1 MRRRLL
7 AAVAALVLVA
17 AGTVVLLA
25 YVRGADAR
33 ALAGVRTVEVLV
45 VDQPIPEGTP
55 AEEVADLVRT
65 EVLPA
70 KAAVE
75 GRVTD
80 LDQLTGQVATADLEP
95 GEQLLAGRFA
105 APADLQAPGTV
116 PVPEG
121 LSEVSV
127 VLEPQRAVGGRLAA
141 GDEIG
146 VYISMELQGNIDA
159 DPEDEQ
165 IGTTHATLHGVL
177 VTQVQGAP
185 APAGTEGG
193 DVETA
198 SASSVAPSGN
208 VMVTMAL
215 PARDAERVVFGMEHA
230 TVWLALEREGTDTS
244 GTRVVTQGN
253 VYGDLL
259 AALGAVAA
267 EATE

>member
-1 MRRRLL
+1 VRRRLL
-7 AAVAALVLVA
+7 AALAALVLVV

-55 AEEVADLVRT
+55 AEDIAGLVRT
-65 EVLPA
+65 EMLPA
-70 KAAVE
+70 KAAVD

-80 LDQLTGQVATADLEP
+80 LGQLAGQVATADLQP
-95 GEQLLAGRFA
+95 GEQVLAGRFA
-105 APADLQAPGTV
+105 PPADLQAPGTV

-121 LSEVSV
+121 MSEVSL

-146 VYISMELQGNIDA
+146 IYISMDLAANIDA

-165 IGTTHATLHGVL
+165 VGSTHATLHGVL

-185 APAGTEGG
+185 APADAEGG

-198 SASSVAPSGN
+198 SAATPAPTGD
-208 VMVTMAL
+208 VMVTVAL
-215 PARDAERVVFGMEHA
+215 PARDAEVVVFGMEHA
-230 TVWLALEREGTDTS
+230 SVWLALEPEGADVD

-259 AALGAVAA
+259 TALGTVAA
-267 EATE
+267 ETAE